1 MNLIKEVKDFLRF
14 LGLEDC
20 EIAFEKEAKDNN
32 GKLKIVLSK
41 GDRKMKIADAA
52 YYPNMNLI
60 LIEGATKTK
69 LSRIGLLYI
78 LTHELSH
85 LKELEHGEKFKE
97 EFFRLYNKLKEYI
110 STKNGYNEDSQ

>member
-14 LGLEDC
+14 LGLRDC
-20 EIAFEKEAKDNN
+20 EIAFEKEKRNDN

-41 GDRKMKIADAA
+41 GDRKMRIADAT

-60 LIEGATKTK
+60 LIEGATETK

-85 LKELEHGEKFKE
+85 LKELGHGEKFKE
-97 EFFRLYNKLKEYI
+97 EFFRLYGKLREYI
-110 STKNGYNEDSQ
+110 NSKNGYEEKL